1 MEKQQDND
9 YPKHGVAPTDPET
22 GLPELK
28 HCEP

>member
-22 GLPELK
+22 VDGEVK
-28 HCEP
+28 HRES